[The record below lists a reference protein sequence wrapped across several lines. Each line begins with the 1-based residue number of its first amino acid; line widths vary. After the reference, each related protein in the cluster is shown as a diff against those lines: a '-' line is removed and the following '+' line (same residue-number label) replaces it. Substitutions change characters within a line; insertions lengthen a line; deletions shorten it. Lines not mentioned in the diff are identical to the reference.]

1 MGTNENIYDKL
12 KEYFGLNE
20 ESISIL
26 EETIDT
32 STQIEYFKFA
42 RNYTHTKTEEEII
55 SSKDV
60 LFDQTFPVEDKKSTL
75 VELASL
81 NNTEAYRTIE
91 KYLHQPNIKLY
102 DWACLALQES
112 RLHIETNLLDESKVL
127 ISTGLGGKGH
137 KLRYFIVLFTPDDL
151 EITQRQQEII
161 KKELCYFLPK
171 HKAEL
176 EDILFE
182 ESFASILAVVP
193 IKVNL
198 QNLFRQ
204 IIRECNELGNFLFN
218 DFIITN
224 LKALHTEEIR
234 ELLRVNNIY

>member
-1 MGTNENIYDKL
+1 MGVNENIYDKL
-12 KEYFGLNE
+12 QEYLGLNE

-26 EETIDT
+26 EETIEP
-32 STQIEYFKFA
+32 STQLEYFEYS
-42 RNYTHTKTEEEII
+42 RNHIHSKSEEEII
-55 SSKDV
+55 DEKDV
-60 LFDQTFPVEDKKSTL
+60 LFDKSFPVEGKKTTL

-81 NNTEAYRTIE
+81 NSAEAYRTIE

-102 DWACLALQES
+102 DWACLALQEC

-127 ISTGLGGKGH
+127 ISTGLGGKGQ
-137 KLRYFIVLFTPDDL
+137 KLRYFIVLFTPDDV
-151 EITQRQQEII
+151 EINNRQQEII
-161 KKELCYFLPK
+161 RKELCYYLQK
-171 HKAEL
+171 LDAEL

-182 ESFASILAVVP
+182 ESFASILAVIP
-193 IKVNL
+193 MKVDL

-204 IIRECNELGNFLFN
+204 IITECNELGSFLYS

-234 ELLRVNNIY
+234 ELLRINNIY